1 MRLILSGV
9 ILATTSMFCFA
20 QQNLVTPPTAPSST
34 VLVTTTMTAN
44 EISTPAT
51 ANIPTDPFLATRIPV
66 NSKIYIAPFKSED
79 STKPVEGFE
88 TYMAAAIRKKGV
100 PVIMVADRSQ
110 ADFEIAGSA
119 DKKGAGFAKKWLL
132 GDFRRSTS
140 ASLTVTNLH
149 TGVIAYADS
158 SDRASANRGLRSSAE
173 KLAKYLKRKIVDDQK
188 KFVRLPAI
196 AAVK

>member
-1 MRLILSGV
+1 MRIVLSALL
-9 ILATTSMFCFA
+9 LACASTFCFA
-20 QQNLVTPPTAPSST
+20 QEKSAATPIIVPVNLA
-34 VLVTTTMTAN
+34 
-44 EISTPAT
+44 ISTATTEAPPALSPV
-51 ANIPTDPFLATRIPV
+51 PTDPFLAMRIPL
-66 NSKIYIAPFKSED
+66 NSKVYIAPFVSED

-110 ADFEIAGSA
+110 ADFAIEGSA

-173 KLAKYLKRKIVDDQK
+173 KLAKYLKRKMTDDEK
-188 KFVRLPAI
+188 KFARMGANPTAG
-196 AAVK
+196 K